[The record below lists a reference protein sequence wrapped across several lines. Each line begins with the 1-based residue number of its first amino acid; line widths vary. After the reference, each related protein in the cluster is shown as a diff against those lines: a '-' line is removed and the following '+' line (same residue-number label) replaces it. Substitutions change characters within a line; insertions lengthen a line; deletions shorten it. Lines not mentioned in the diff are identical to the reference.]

1 MKQLLLLALCLIT
14 LSGCITETN
23 FAGQEV
29 SIFFTEISDGIG
41 IDNAGWLTKNT
52 VVSKYERM
60 TSDFRAEAM
69 NVESGIKVFY
79 GGGKVHPTN
88 ISQHVLQLC
97 ESKSNLLSGQA
108 SNTPAKCVLSR
119 EQDKVI
125 YRDLL
130 DYKNQIAQIKKR
142 DQSVQEKRRAEILA
156 SLVDR
161 CMNFGWNDDDQ
172 ISACVQQE
180 SYRDLQLA
188 RQKREIASLERRLA
202 SATKVEEKP
211 FYLEA
216 LEILT
221 EEAKNRENQQMKLDI
236 AKLKG
241 KVGIR

>member
-1 MKQLLLLALCLIT
+1 MRRLFLFTAIFLGGCGTTSTGERTSMFAMEYSHENPETWTTGTYVENYDDLT
-14 LSGCITETN
+14 L
-23 FAGQEV
+23 
-29 SIFFTEISDGIG
+29 
-41 IDNAGWLTKNT
+41 K
-52 VVSKYERM
+52 
-60 TSDFRAEAM
+60 FRAEAM
-69 NVESGIKVFY
+69 DPKTGFKLHMSDSVEDYFDDMKTHIKVVRY
-79 GGGKVHPTN
+79 CEK
-88 ISQHVLQLC
+88 ISG
-97 ESKSNLLSGQA
+97 S
-108 SNTPAKCVLSR
+108 KCVLSR
-119 EQDKVI
+119 YGDKIYYASADDYSAKTEQARLRQVSLK
-125 YRDLL
+125 
-130 DYKNQIAQIKKR
+130 
-142 DQSVQEKRRAEILA
+142 EKRKAEILA

-221 EEAKNRENQQMKLDI
+221 EEVENRENQQMKLDI

-241 KVGIR
+241 KAGIR